1 MNSSTSAQELYTLC
15 LGLAKTSLCQKLGFG
30 AVLIE
35 DDVPMP
41 RAQASNNPI
50 PELAH
55 LCEDHCIRFGIPS
68 RTESMIGACGHAE
81 EQCVWM
87 AMKHG
92 MTEMSKSELYVQG
105 CAKDGFPLVK
115 KRPTFTCIRCAT
127 MMQYAGVRG
136 INVWYHDDWLF
147 IDTGLAIYQA
157 SQYATGKL
165 EVDSK

>member
-1 MNSSTSAQELYTLC
+1 MYGAINLARPLSRWIPFLPASLKRPGLEDCRIADYGTRRRFSHTWHEHVLLETHAQLGAQYAGTSNVY
-15 LGLAKTSLCQKLGFG
+15 F
-30 AVLIE
+30 
-35 DDVPMP
+35 
-41 RAQASNNPI
+41 
-50 PELAH
+50 
-55 LCEDHCIRFGIPS
+55 
-68 RTESMIGACGHAE
+68 
-81 EQCVWM
+81 